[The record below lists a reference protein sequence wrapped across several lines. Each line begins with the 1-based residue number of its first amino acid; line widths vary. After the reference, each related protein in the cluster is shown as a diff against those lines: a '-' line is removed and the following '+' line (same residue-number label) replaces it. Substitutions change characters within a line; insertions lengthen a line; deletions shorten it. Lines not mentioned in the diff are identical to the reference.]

1 MNAMHQPNTTNIHTH
16 GLHIDP
22 NVDSIYLAAQPGGGT
37 LEYKYQLPAAHS
49 PGLHWYHAHTHGS
62 SAMQLMGGLVGA
74 LIVQAPPRSRGLSTT
89 STDSSTAF
97 DQRIPRSIL
106 DAQSFLLVV
115 TYVVFTQETV
125 NGKVSQGCGLDWVC
139 DADTQA
145 PLCFGKSATSVKYYS
160 SLLW

>member
-1 MNAMHQPNTTNIHTH
+1 MYMPIGHVMNAMHQPNTTNIHTH

-74 LIVQAPPRSRGLSTT
+74 LIVQAPPAVGSAPPAPTPVPPSTSASHAASWTRSPS
-89 STDSSTAF
+89 
-97 DQRIPRSIL
+97 
-106 DAQSFLLVV
+106 
-115 TYVVFTQETV
+115 
-125 NGKVSQGCGLDWVC
+125 C
-139 DADTQA
+139 
-145 PLCFGKSATSVKYYS
+145 
-160 SLLW
+160 